1 MALDTQNLDFSAS
14 RATARDAAAL
24 ARLAPLAG
32 LSSSADVDAFYE
44 TLKRRR
50 FDQAGLSPRDLL
62 RRDYK
67 QWDMG
72 GWIVGIASFGVPLM
86 KMGDPN
92 DVAGACD
99 AFAAERGVDILAL
112 MSAFDDDENRGA
124 RSRGSWR
131 CARGAGGAPG
141 NGTGASRDGGDD
153 DARRAWRIDGVGR
166 RGGV

>member
-1 MALDTQNLDFSAS
+1 MALVRNLDFSAS
-14 RATARDAAAL
+14 RATERDAAAL

-72 GWIVGIASFGVPLM
+72 GWIVGIASFGVPLT

-99 AFAAERGVDILAL
+99 AFAAERGLDILAL
-112 MSAFDDDENRGA
+112 SAFDGKRA
-124 RSRGSWR
+124 RSRGVGD
-131 CARGAGGAPG
+131 ARGAGGAPG